1 MVPLARYET
10 GAPETAKIC
19 GFWRII
25 RARFVSH
32 FGPPASRLQTG
43 AYQMTTTVNP
53 SIALQDGQAQLM
65 GDGVA
70 VLLQRDERGRAHSAV
85 VTADDLKRL
94 LAALEA

>member
-1 MVPLARYET
+1 
-10 GAPETAKIC
+10 
-19 GFWRII
+19 
-25 RARFVSH
+25 
-32 FGPPASRLQTG
+32 
-43 AYQMTTTVNP
+43 MTTTVNP